1 MTSSPRTT
9 IVRLEFLHQKLTRR
23 VTPLLIAALSI
34 LLPQMASAG
43 AWTLGK
49 GHVWSKITAMSQST
63 DQDYNADGDAVE
75 IPRDAQYE
83 STQVYFDVFY
93 GVSDQIDVGLQI
105 PYISNKF
112 VDKDESNE
120 VATPPPAL
128 ETESGLGDLR
138 AFAKVNLVNSADFVG
153 TLKFGFKL
161 PIGEYREVP
170 EALSITGGQSDFEV
184 AAQIGRSFYPVPV
197 YANLDLGY
205 RLRGEYADS
214 DFDSDCNPDR
224 NQDDDLNN
232 NCNPDRSYT
241 PGAEFVLNAEAG
253 YSPMDKLLIALKYE
267 RIAGAEYDAIS
278 NPGAREKVSQSVSY
292 LAPTVLVSLHPNLS
306 LEASARMTVSG
317 NGYFAGPT
325 YTVGLSYTAALIEK
339 LVRQGTP

>member
-1 MTSSPRTT
+1 MTPAPLTASS
-9 IVRLEFLHQKLTRR
+9 RLAFLHQKLARHT
-23 VTPLLIAALSI
+23 TPLLIVALSV

-43 AWTLGK
+43 AWTLEK
-49 GHVWSKITAMSQST
+49 GHVWSKITAMSLST
-63 DQDYNADGDAVE
+63 DEHYDADGNAVD

-83 STQVYFDVFY
+83 STLVYFDVFY

-138 AFAKVNLVNSADFVG
+138 AFAKVNLVNTTDFVG

-184 AAQIGRSFYPVPV
+184 AAQIGRSFYSVPLYSNV
-197 YANLDLGY
+197 DLGY
-205 RLRGEYADS
+205 RHRLEYK
-214 DFDSDCNPDR
+214 
-224 NQDDDLNN
+224 DDEPE
-232 NCNPDRSYT
+232 PDRSYT
-241 PGAEFVLNAEAG
+241 PGAEFVWNAEVG
-253 YSPMDKLLIALKYE
+253 YNLMDQLLLALKYE
-267 RIAGAEYDAIS
+267 GIAGAEYDALDNGGNS
-278 NPGAREKVSQSVSY
+278 ERLSQSVSY
-292 LAPTVLVSLHPNLS
+292 LVPTVLIGLHPNLS
-306 LEASARMTVSG
+306 IEAAARMTVSG
-317 NGYFAGPT
+317 TRTFAGPT
-325 YTVGLSYTAALIEK
+325 YTVGLSYAGNLFGSAM
-339 LVRQGTP
+339 